1 MSIEK
6 GPRLFPEELKKRLER
21 IKNKKIQEELKKD
34 LEKTPYLSE
43 KEIEEK
49 IFSIEGVEKGKD
61 WEKTTEQ
68 SKEKGKE

>member
-6 GPRLFPEELKKRLER
+6 GPRLFPEERKKRLER
-21 IKNKKIQEELKKD
+21 IRSEKAKEELKKD
-34 LEKTPYLSE
+34 LEKTTYLSE

>member
-21 IKNKKIQEELKKD
+21 IKSEKAKEELKKD